1 MDQNGN
7 GHARFAIIT
16 GDDFGSS
23 AAVNEGIIQA
33 HERGVLT
40 SASLMVTG
48 EAFEEAVRLARLHP
62 RLGVGLHLVVSS
74 GPPALDAGQVPHL
87 VDSEGR
93 FPSDLVKAGLRY
105 QFSPAARRELAAE
118 IRAQLEKF
126 RRTGLKLSH
135 VDGHQHMHMHP
146 VVLGTLI
153 DLAEEFGIRAIRLPR
168 EELAIAVRLD
178 RSRLLTK
185 FAYSWVFG
193 WLRRWAGARLR
204 SARIEFADRVYG
216 LLQTGRMT
224 EEYLLAL
231 IPRIQGNRVEIYSH
245 PTLAVGNHSP
255 RGASKA
261 QLDALL
267 SPGVRKALVSSGF
280 QLATYS

>member
-1 MDQNGN
+1 MGQNGN

-16 GDDFGSS
+16 GDDFGFS
-23 AAVNEGIIQA
+23 AEVNQGIIQA
-33 HERGVLT
+33 HERGILT

-48 EAFEEAVRLARLHP
+48 EAFEEAVRMARLHP

-74 GPPALDAGQVPHL
+74 GRPALAPQQVPHL
-87 VDSEGR
+87 VGSSGR
-93 FPSDLVKAGLRY
+93 FPSQLVKAGLRY
-105 QFSPAARRELAAE
+105 QFSPAARRELTLE

-153 DLAEEFGIRAIRLPR
+153 DLAGEFEIRAIRLPR
-168 EELAIAVRLD
+168 EELTIAVRLD

-185 FAYSWVFG
+185 CACSWVFG
-193 WLRRWAGARLR
+193 WLRRWAGAQLR

-224 EEYLLAL
+224 EEYLLEL
-231 IPRIQGNRVEIYSH
+231 IPRIPAGRVEIYSH
-245 PTLAVGNHSP
+245 PTLAVGRDDP
-255 RGASKA
+255 RGASRA
-261 QLDALL
+261 QFDALL
-267 SPGVRKALVSSGF
+267 SPGVRQALISSGF
-280 QLATYS
+280 QLTTYS